1 MCAKKKRRS
10 GLSDADKASARLVAL
25 YEAAERDIAARIT
38 KALAAT
44 DGDKNKLTIRA
55 LEQQHKAVKK
65 ILRQLLAKT
74 RKPVREIVNSAF
86 SGGLAVAR
94 KELKDAGI
102 TDVVLEMGGIN
113 AKAMAVYSEQVYSRM
128 ADVVQQAN
136 RTTTDIYQALKLNT
150 SLGGAVGGYD
160 AIGNVRRN
168 MQKVS
173 EDAGITAFI
182 DKRGRS
188 WSMASYTDML
198 CRTSTM
204 QIYHQAKTNEFL
216 AHGEDLVIVSSHT
229 PTCDKCAPWNG
240 KILSLT
246 GETPGYPT
254 MAEAEAAGL
263 FHPNCRHTYGLYIED
278 DAAREPDN
286 AKNAKAAEDKE
297 DTSAPVHVKEK
308 PDAAAT
314 KALEEVT
321 PWGED
326 QSRAEYTRGHLG
338 PGELTAEVIKQD
350 FEKAGRKISDEEAE
364 ATRDAIRK
372 FTQNDFTPI
381 RAAQKEN
388 VTTSPYYKKGE
399 LIENWLEIAPIYP
412 PHRNLCRGICGD
424 DAYERLSLLAPGAEF
439 ADKTLMSASSKL
451 SVAESF
457 STQYGERP
465 VLVIIR
471 GGVPYCSSIRGAS
484 ALPDEYEVL
493 VSKRAVF
500 EVFSKEERKLHKYD
514 KDETLVLVVKY
525 KCTT

>member
-10 GLSDADKASARLVAL
+10 GLSGADKASARLVAL

-38 KALAAT
+38 RALAAT

-102 TDVVLEMGGIN
+102 TDIVLEMGGIN

-136 RTTTDIYQALKLNT
+136 RTTTDIYRALKLNT

-188 WSMASYTDML
+188 WTMASYTDML
-198 CRTSTM
+198 CRTSSM

-263 FHPNCRHTYGLYIED
+263 FHPNCRHTYGLYVEESEEE
-278 DAAREPDN
+278 RLTR
-286 AKNAKAAEDKE
+286 AAEQMDVMTEDQKKSLISQLAERAGQSYNPNNKHGDDIFYDDNGEPVYPPNGGARWPQKE
-297 DTSAPVHVKEK
+297 VILKAGAYADRYGRPDGKFLAPVGTSFEARALPKTEDATISPTVYITLRDVRVLKGITMSWFGEPGGGVQYKLPKKVKSMK
-308 PDAAAT
+308 D
-314 KALEEVT
+314 
-321 PWGED
+321 D
-326 QSRAEYTRGHLG
+326 F
-338 PGELTAEVIKQD
+338 AEVK
-350 FEKAGRKISDEEAE
+350 
-364 ATRDAIRK
+364 
-372 FTQNDFTPI
+372 
-381 RAAQKEN
+381 
-388 VTTSPYYKKGE
+388 
-399 LIENWLEIAPIYP
+399 
-412 PHRNLCRGICGD
+412 
-424 DAYERLSLLAPGAEF
+424 
-439 ADKTLMSASSKL
+439 
-451 SVAESF
+451 
-457 STQYGERP
+457 
-465 VLVIIR
+465 
-471 GGVPYCSSIRGAS
+471 
-484 ALPDEYEVL
+484 
-493 VSKRAVF
+493 
-500 EVFSKEERKLHKYD
+500 
-514 KDETLVLVVKY
+514 
-525 KCTT
+525 